1 MDELD
6 QRIAKYKKDEE
17 YKSLKKLQESFVKQ
31 VEKDSINKRI
41 QRMKEYK
48 FELKEKEIEDK
59 EKRLELMKNEKQKFQ
74 KERKRLNIELQNEK
88 SALINKFNNLVKGK
102 SKIDSEIVKEL
113 YPEDEELYQK
123 IKNMQNMYQLSSI
136 NEEDDER
143 KENDNNNSKDY
154 DVNKSRAKSASRR
167 KKEEE
172 IETKVGEFRRRLR
185 ESIAKDIETER
196 INEARRI
203 REYEEA
209 NNINDKKRIE
219 QKNKGER
226 KEFGRKINELNE
238 NIEKYVDEYRTK
250 LLKESG
256 LY

>member
-59 EKRLELMKNEKQKFQ
+59 EKRLELMKHEKQKFQ

>member
-1 MDELD
+1 M
-6 QRIAKYKKDEE
+6 
-17 YKSLKKLQESFVKQ
+17 
-31 VEKDSINKRI
+31 
-41 QRMKEYK
+41 
-48 FELKEKEIEDK
+48 
-59 EKRLELMKNEKQKFQ
+59 
-74 KERKRLNIELQNEK
+74 
-88 SALINKFNNLVKGK
+88 NNLVKVNT
-102 SKIDSEIVKEL
+102 KIDSEIVKEL

-226 KEFGRKINELNE
+226 KEFGLKMNELNE

>member
-1 MDELD
+1 
-6 QRIAKYKKDEE
+6 
-17 YKSLKKLQESFVKQ
+17 
-31 VEKDSINKRI
+31 
-41 QRMKEYK
+41 
-48 FELKEKEIEDK
+48 
-59 EKRLELMKNEKQKFQ
+59 MKNEKQKFQ

-238 NIEKYVDEYRTK
+238 NIEKYVDEYKNK